1 MFWYMPGGKRMTDF
15 QLDLSMDLTDG
26 FYYKITYYLNIDTFE
41 LFGHV
46 SEIHKQLDRW
56 FLDGN

>member
-1 MFWYMPGGKRMTDF
+1 MTDF